1 MENKQKTKLTLES
14 YGNVISWESPYTD
27 ASMED
32 LLYAFYGLCVGA
44 TWLPKTVLENMRDFA
59 EEHLSVYENNITQN
73 IEDNETN
80 Y

>member
-14 YGNVISWESPYTD
+14 YGNVISWESPYSD

-32 LLYAFYGLCVGA
+32 LLNAFYGLCVGA
-44 TWLPKTVLENMRDFA
+44 TWLPKTVLEAMQYFA
-59 EEHLSVYENNITQN
+59 EEHLSVYNNQN
-73 IEDNETN
+73 NEQNET

>member
-1 MENKQKTKLTLES
+1 MEKSKTKLTLES
-14 YGNVISWESPYTD
+14 YGNVFSYESPYAD

-32 LLYAFYGLCVGA
+32 LLYAFYGLCVAA

-73 IEDNETN
+73 FEDDETN

>member
-14 YGNVISWESPYTD
+14 YGNVIYWESPYSN

-32 LLYAFYGLCVGA
+32 LLYAFYGLCVAA
-44 TWLPKTVLENMRDFA
+44 TWLPKTVLENMQDFA

-73 IEDNETN
+73 IEDDETN